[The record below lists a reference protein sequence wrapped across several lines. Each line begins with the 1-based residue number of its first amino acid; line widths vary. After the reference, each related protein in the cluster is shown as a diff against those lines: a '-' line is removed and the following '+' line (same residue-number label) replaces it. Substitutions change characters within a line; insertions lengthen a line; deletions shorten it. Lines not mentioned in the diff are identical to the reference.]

1 MVHLLSTT
9 TNGYMLL
16 RQLIFQLLKNSVIMV
31 TAMQENF
38 RPKPIAEL
46 IDGKHLFVIPSFQR
60 GYRWEEKQVSDMLED
75 IKQFANNDIP
85 GADSYFLQPVVVR
98 QCKYQDRNAWE
109 VLDGQQRLTT
119 LLLILK
125 RLMRKLSED
134 DRDAFEPMLYEI
146 VYTNRRSLD
155 FDSLNPSDNI
165 DSYYLSEA
173 KDVIDDWFKKN
184 QRTNLDGFKGSL
196 LYDQKRQVKL
206 IWYAIEASSS
216 DRDNI
221 NIFNRLNKGKIALTS
236 AELIKALFIMDND
249 LRYKQDSQATERLA
263 LEWNEMERRF
273 QDNKFW
279 YFISDND
286 EGMQTR
292 MDILFDFVTCK
303 VQGDDS
309 DYSYREFQ
317 KLYDHCRNEEKEAQE
332 TGSEYKNT
340 LFEASWA
347 KDIHNMEDAWLLIK
361 RTFDRMVAWYE
372 DNLYYHYIGYLVAVG
387 FKSLEIYNHLEKAK
401 KNRQKEPHTVEW
413 SEDDTKLEL
422 RKLIMERFKERNNY
436 LSKDAINDFEYGQ
449 EYVKRLLLLFN
460 VETCLTNCNSRFDF
474 ERFKS
479 EQWDVEHIDSQNDA
493 SLQEFDDRINWL
505 KHVEFILG
513 FEDDAV
519 AKNLRSEASE
529 LIKRFKERGK
539 VELNKYINFYSRIN
553 QHYAKE
559 SGQTEAEVDL
569 TTLKKDYISN
579 LTLLDSRTNREYQ
592 DAPFPYKRYLI
603 MRYDREGKRFIPTAT
618 RNVFLKYYT
627 DSEQHSS
634 HLDRIRWNKSDREG
648 YLKAIHQMLDPIFD
662 SVLPPT
668 KQENASAE
676 EQKQQ
681 PTK

>member
-1 MVHLLSTT
+1 MATE
-9 TNGYMLL
+9 
-16 RQLIFQLLKNSVIMV
+16 I
-31 TAMQENF
+31 QENF

-60 GYRWEEKQVSDMLED
+60 GYRWEEKQVSDLLED
-75 IKQFANNDIP
+75 IRQFANTDIP

-98 QCKYQDRNAWE
+98 PCKYKDRDAWE

-125 RLMRKLSED
+125 RMMRRLSEE
-134 DRDAFEPMLYEI
+134 DREAFEPMLYEI

-155 FDSLNPSDNI
+155 FDNPNPSDNI
-165 DSYYLSEA
+165 DSYYLNEA
-173 KDVIDDWFKKN
+173 KEVIDDWFKQN

-196 LYDQKRQVKL
+196 LYDQKLQVKL

-249 LRYKQDSQATERLA
+249 LRYKQDHQAAERLT

-303 VQGDDS
+303 GEENDS

-317 KLYDHCRNEEKEAQE
+317 KLYDHCRSEERESRE
-332 TGSEYKNT
+332 TDSDHKNT
-340 LFEASWA
+340 LFDAHWT
-347 KDIHNMEDAWLLIK
+347 KDIHDMEDAWLLIK

-387 FKSLEIYNHLEKAK
+387 FKPLEIYRHLEEAK
-401 KNRQKEPHTVEW
+401 KNRQNETLEKEW
-413 SEDDTKLEL
+413 SEDDTKLAL

-436 LSKDAINDFEYGQ
+436 LSKDAINEFEYGQ
-449 EYVKRLLLLFN
+449 EYVRRLLLLFN
-460 VETCLTNCNSRFDF
+460 VETCLMNCNSRFDF
-474 ERFKS
+474 ERFKNDK
-479 EQWDVEHIDSQNDA
+479 WDVEHIDSQNDA

-513 FEDDAV
+513 LEDDAA
-519 AKNLRSEASE
+519 AKDLRMEASE

-539 VELNKYINFYSRIN
+539 VELNKYISFYARIN
-553 QHYAKE
+553 RHYAKE
-559 SGQTEAEVDL
+559 SGQAEDEVDL

-579 LTLLDSRTNREYQ
+579 LTLLDCRTNREYQ

-603 MRYDREGKRFIPTAT
+603 MKYDREGKRFIPTAT

-648 YLKAIHQMLDPIFD
+648 YLKAIHQMVDPIFD
-662 SVLPPT
+662 SVLPPV
-668 KQENASAE
+668 QNENNSNAE
-676 EQKQQ
+676 QTESHTEQIKSDNE
-681 PTK
+681 

>member
-1 MVHLLSTT
+1 MSTEI
-9 TNGYMLL
+9 
-16 RQLIFQLLKNSVIMV
+16 QD
-31 TAMQENF
+31 NF

-60 GYRWEEKQVSDMLED
+60 GYRWEEKQVTDLLED
-75 IKQFANNDIP
+75 IKQFADNDVP

-98 QCKYQDRNAWE
+98 PCQYEGKDAWE

-119 LLLILK
+119 VLLILK

-134 DRDAFEPMLYEI
+134 DREAFEPMIYEI
-146 VYTNRRSLD
+146 VYTNRPALN
-155 FDSLNPSDNI
+155 FDNPNSADNI

-173 KDVIDDWFKKN
+173 KDVIDNWFKLN

-206 IWYAIEASSS
+206 IWYAIDASSK

-249 LRYKQDSQATERLA
+249 FRRNNDIQASERLA

-303 VQGDDS
+303 SEDADS

-317 KLYDHCRNEEKEAQE
+317 KLYDHCRSEERKKESDGENDVAAFIAPW
-332 TGSEYKNT
+332 SD
-340 LFEASWA
+340 
-347 KDIHNMEDAWLLIK
+347 DIRDMDDAWQLIK

-372 DNLYYHYIGYLVAVG
+372 DNLFYHYIGYLVAVG
-387 FKSLEIYNHLEKAK
+387 FKPLAIYRHLENEK
-401 KNRQKEPHTVEW
+401 KKLREEDPAREWCEDNTRQA
-413 SEDDTKLEL
+413 L
-422 RKLIMERFKERNNY
+422 RRLMMERFKDKNQY
-436 LSKDAINDFEYGQ
+436 LTKDAIDEFEYGQ
-449 EYVKRLLLLFN
+449 EYVRRLLLLFN
-460 VETCLTNCNSRFDF
+460 IESCLTSFNFRFDF
-474 ERFKS
+474 ERFKT
-479 EQWDVEHIDSQNDA
+479 EKWDVEHIDSRNDA
-493 SLQEFDDRINWL
+493 SIQEFSDRINWL

-513 FEDDAV
+513 HEDDDA
-519 AKNLRSEASE
+519 ATALRSEATE
-529 LIKRFKERGK
+529 LIRQFEERGSVIK
-539 VELNKYINFYSRIN
+539 NRYEDFYLRVNK
-553 QHYAKE
+553 HYAKE
-559 SGQTEAEVDL
+559 SGQDETSVDL
-569 TTLKKDYISN
+569 SKVNKNFISN
-579 LTLLDSRTNREYQ
+579 LTLLDAKTNREYQ

-603 MRYDREGKRFIPTAT
+603 MRYDREGTRFIPLAT

-627 DSEQHSS
+627 DSNENPT
-634 HLDRIRWNKSDREG
+634 HLDRVRWNAGDRQG
-648 YLKAIHQMLDPIFD
+648 YLKAIHQMVDPIFD
-662 SVLPPT
+662 SIVKPVQKADYPESD
-668 KQENASAE
+668 QADSENE
-676 EQKQQ
+676 
-681 PTK
+681 

>member
-1 MVHLLSTT
+1 
-9 TNGYMLL
+9 
-16 RQLIFQLLKNSVIMV
+16 
-31 TAMQENF
+31 MQENF

-46 IDGKHLFVIPSFQR
+46 IDGEHLFGIPSFQR
-60 GYRWEEKQVSDMLED
+60 GYRWEEKQVLDLLDD
-75 IKQFANNDIP
+75 IRQFADSDIH
-85 GADSYFLQPVVVR
+85 GADSYFLQPIVVR
-98 QCKYQDRNAWE
+98 PCKYQGRDAWE

-134 DRDAFEPMLYEI
+134 DREAFEPMLYKI

-155 FDSLNPSDNI
+155 FDNPDPANDI
-165 DSYYLSEA
+165 DSYYLSVA
-173 KDVIDDWFKKN
+173 KGVIDDWFKKH
-184 QRTNLDGFKGSL
+184 QRSNLDGFKGSL

-206 IWYAIEASSS
+206 IWYAIDTSSS

-249 LRYKQDSQATERLA
+249 LRYRHDPVAAERLA

-303 VQGDDS
+303 GKEEDS

-317 KLYDHCRNEEKEAQE
+317 KLYDYCRGRESNVMEAGLE
-332 TGSEYKNT
+332 RDPAS
-340 LFEASWA
+340 FEAFWA
-347 KDIHNMEDAWLLIK
+347 KDIRNMEDAWLLIK
-361 RTFDRMVAWYE
+361 RTFDRMESWYE

-387 FKSLEIYNHLEKAK
+387 FRPLEIYRHLEGAK
-401 KNRQKEPHTVEW
+401 KAMQETELDKEW
-413 SEDDTKLEL
+413 SEDDTKLVL
-422 RKLIMERFKERNNY
+422 RKLIMERFKDRNNY
-436 LSKDAINDFEYGQ
+436 LSKDAIDEFEYGQ
-449 EYVKRLLLLFN
+449 EYVRRLLLLFN
-460 VETCLTNCNSRFDF
+460 IETCLTNCNSRFDF
-474 ERFKS
+474 ERFKKDK
-479 EQWDVEHIDSQNDA
+479 WDVEHIDSQNDA

-513 FEDDAV
+513 FEEDAV
-519 AKNLRSEASE
+519 AKELRKEASE
-529 LIKRFKERGK
+529 LITRFKEKGT
-539 VELNKYINFYSRIN
+539 VELNKYNNFYTRIN
-553 QHYAKE
+553 RHYAKE
-559 SGQTEAEVDL
+559 SGQAEDEVDL
-569 TTLKKDYISN
+569 TTLRKDYISN
-579 LTLLDSRTNREYQ
+579 LTLLDFRTNREYQ

-603 MRYDREGKRFIPTAT
+603 MKYDREGKRFIPTAT

-648 YLKAIHQMLDPIFD
+648 YLKAIHQMVDPIFD
-662 SVLPPT
+662 SVLPPV
-668 KQENASAE
+668 KKEKALDAE
-676 EQKQQ
+676 QTEPYTEKSESDNE
-681 PTK
+681 

>member
-1 MVHLLSTT
+1 MSA
-9 TNGYMLL
+9 
-16 RQLIFQLLKNSVIMV
+16 
-31 TAMQENF
+31 AMQDNF

-60 GYRWEEKQVSDMLED
+60 GYRWEEKQVADLLED

-98 QCKYQDRNAWE
+98 PCTYQGRKAWE

-134 DRDAFEPMLYEI
+134 DREAFEPMLYEI
-146 VYTNRRSLD
+146 VYTNRRSLNFNSPD
-155 FDSLNPSDNI
+155 PSKNI

-249 LRYKQDSQATERLA
+249 LHNKHDAQAAERLA

-273 QDNKFW
+273 QDDKFW

-286 EGMQTR
+286 EGLQTR

-303 VQGDDS
+303 GQENDS

-317 KLYDHCRNEEKEAQE
+317 KLYDHCRNVEKEVQE
-332 TGSEYKNT
+332 RGSEHQHA
-340 LFEASWA
+340 LFGASWA
-347 KDIHNMEDAWLLIK
+347 KNIHNMEDAWQLIK
-361 RTFDRMVAWYE
+361 RTFDRIVAWYE
-372 DNLYYHYIGYLVAVG
+372 DNLHYHYIGYLIAVG
-387 FKSLEIYNHLEKAK
+387 FKPLDIYNHLEKAK
-401 KNRQKEPHTVEW
+401 KNPRTEEW

-422 RKLIMERFKERNNY
+422 RKLIMERFKDRNNY
-436 LSKDAINDFEYGQ
+436 LNKDAINDFEYGQ

-460 VETCLTNCNSRFDF
+460 VETCLKNCNSRFDF

-479 EQWDVEHIDSQNDA
+479 EKWDVEHIDSQNDA

-513 FEDDAV
+513 LEDDEA
-519 AKNLRSEASE
+519 AKNLRCEAFE
-529 LIKRFKERGK
+529 LINRFQERGK
-539 VELNKYINFYSRIN
+539 VELNKYLNFYSRIN

-559 SGQTEAEVDL
+559 SGQGESEVDL
-569 TTLKKDYISN
+569 STLKKDYISN

-603 MRYDREGKRFIPTAT
+603 MKYDREGKRFIPTAT

-648 YLKAIHQMLDPIFD
+648 YLNAIHQMLDPIFD
-662 SVLPPT
+662 SVWSPT
-668 KQENASAE
+668 TQENASAE
-676 EQKQQ
+676 HPQQ
-681 PTK
+681 PSNYI

>member
-1 MVHLLSTT
+1 MA
-9 TNGYMLL
+9 
-16 RQLIFQLLKNSVIMV
+16 IEK
-31 TAMQENF
+31 QENF

-60 GYRWEEKQVSDMLED
+60 GYRWEEKQVADLLED
-75 IKQFANNDIP
+75 IKQFANNDVP

-98 QCKYQDRNAWE
+98 PCKYKDQNAWE

-119 LLLILK
+119 MLLVLK

-134 DRDAFEPMLYEI
+134 DREAFEPFLYKI
-146 VYTNRRSLD
+146 VYTNRRALD
-155 FDSLNPSDNI
+155 FDNPDPADNI

-173 KDVIDDWFKKN
+173 KEVIDDWFKKN

-216 DRDNI
+216 DRENI

-249 LRYKQDSQATERLA
+249 LRYKQDPQSAERLA

-303 VQGDDS
+303 EEENDS

-317 KLYDHCRNEEKEAQE
+317 KLYDHCRVKEKEIGEPDSDYQD
-332 TGSEYKNT
+332 S
-340 LFEASWA
+340 LFNAPWA
-347 KDIHNMEDAWLLIK
+347 NGIHNMEDAWLLIK

-387 FKSLEIYNHLEKAK
+387 LTPLEIYRHLEDAK
-401 KNRQKEPHTVEW
+401 KNRTKMPFVMEW

-422 RKLIMERFKERNNY
+422 RKLIMERFKERNKY
-436 LSKDAINDFEYGQ
+436 LSKDAIDEFEYGQ
-449 EYVKRLLLLFN
+449 EFVKRLLLLFN
-460 VETCLTNCNSRFDF
+460 IETCLTNSNSRFDF
-474 ERFKS
+474 ERFKNDK
-479 EQWDVEHIDSQNDA
+479 WDVEHIDSQNDA

-513 FEDDAV
+513 FEDEKA
-519 AKNLRSEASE
+519 AKDLRMEATE
-529 LIKRFKERGK
+529 LIRRFKERGK
-539 VELNKYINFYSRIN
+539 VELNKYVDFYARIN
-553 QHYAKE
+553 RHYAKE
-559 SGQTEAEVDL
+559 SGQAEDAVDL

-603 MRYDREGKRFIPTAT
+603 MKYDREGERFIPTAT

-627 DSEQHSS
+627 DSEQNSS

-648 YLKAIHQMLDPIFD
+648 YLRAIHQMVDPIFN
-662 SVLPPT
+662 SVLCPIT
-668 KQENASAE
+668 KENASVT
-676 EQKQQ
+676 EQMEFHTEQIESNNE
-681 PTK
+681 